1 MPIAVSLI
9 AGPNDPEPRTVIFP
23 DQGGV
28 IGRSDGCKLVLPDRK
43 RAVSKRHAF
52 VERVGDEIYVT
63 DLSTNGTFPFEKSHR
78 IGRGVTRPI
87 PSGGRILCGD
97 YTLQLDLQ
105 DEAEDAASSEP
116 ETPAPPPPPQP
127 LPAAAA
133 GDPKAIVEGLLQGLA
148 IDAES
153 LDLSDPRAFG
163 HRVGEILRQSMA
175 TVALAMR
182 MRAHVKGSVHV
193 GVTQLM
199 PSQPNP
205 LKISLNEMD
214 ALEAML
220 GPGHAQF
227 QDPGSS
233 LHDVQ
238 NELREHELA
247 VLKAVRSSLHAVL
260 KALDPEALMT
270 RTEEKSG
277 GFWPPK
283 HQRAW
288 DTLVSAYAELNDEDR
303 LDSLFGKAY
312 SAELKNQSGA

>member
-9 AGPNDPEPRTVIFP
+9 AGPDDPEPQTVLFP

-63 DLSTNGTFPFEKSHR
+63 DLSTNGTFPFEKSER
-78 IGRGVTRPI
+78 IGRGVTVPI

-97 YTLQLDLQ
+97 FTLQLELKD
-105 DEAEDAASSEP
+105 DAAARQAPSPAAAP
-116 ETPAPPPPPQP
+116 EPPPPPPP
-127 LPAAAA
+127 LPAAA
-133 GDPKAIVEGLLQGLA
+133 GDPKAIVEGLLQGLG
-148 IDAES
+148 IDVDN
-153 LDLSDPRAFG
+153 LDLSDPHAFG
-163 HRVGEILRQSMA
+163 RRVGGILRQSMA

-220 GPGHAQF
+220 GPAHAQF
-227 QDPGSS
+227 QDPSSS

-238 NELREHELA
+238 DELREHELA
-247 VLKAVRSSLHAVL
+247 VLKAVRSSLHSVL
-260 KALDPEALMT
+260 QALDPTALMA
-270 RTEEKSG
+270 RTEEQGG

-288 DTLVSAYAELNDEDR
+288 ATLVTAYAELNDDER

-312 SAELKNQSGA
+312 SAELKGPGSA